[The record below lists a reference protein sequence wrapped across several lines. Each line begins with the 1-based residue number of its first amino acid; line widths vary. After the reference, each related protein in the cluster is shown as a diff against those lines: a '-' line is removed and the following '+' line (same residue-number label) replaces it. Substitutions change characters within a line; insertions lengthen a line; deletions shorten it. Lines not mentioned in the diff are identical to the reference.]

1 MAARPVVLVVD
12 DDMDTNDSLT
22 DALAREGYSCI
33 GAPDGNRAL
42 VLTQQHR
49 PDLVLLD
56 LGLPGMSGIEFLIEK
71 SEMPA
76 VADIPVIVMTGM
88 TGDCKGV
95 LPALCQQCLD
105 VGTEC
110 ARWACH
116 APFARSEHRSPRRP
130 RRRRPASFQP
140 AAPTRD
146 RLLGRPRLAAKRRV
160 RPARAPRRLLRRPA
174 LQRRRPG
181 RDPACLAGPAG
192 EEDDRRHHRLDRRG
206 FPAYRGPLSVR
217 PSRSRRAQ
225 RTRL

>member
-105 VGTEC
+105 GGTEC

-130 RRRRPASFQP
+130 AADALHHFSRLLQLETDCWDVHASLQNGGFVLLALLVVYCDGP
-140 AAPTRD
+140 HCNGADRAAI
-146 RLLGRPRLAAKRRV
+146 RLASLGRPVKKMI
-160 RPARAPRRLLRRPA
+160 
-174 LQRRRPG
+174 G
-181 RDPACLAGPAG
+181 GITGWIDEG
-192 EEDDRRHHRLDRRG
+192 
-206 FPAYRGPLSVR
+206 
-217 PSRSRRAQ
+217 
-225 RTRL
+225 